1 MAERVCTDCGQV
13 FEQRSA
19 MGRPRTLCYECK
31 PDKNTPPQVV
41 ASIPG
46 EPFTVDHFIAWAS
59 YVQLDDGGAW
69 TPDPFFVDFVRDVFS
84 GTKECWLIVPEGSG
98 KTTSLAGL
106 TLYCAEF
113 RDASSIP
120 WAASSRDQAEL
131 GYLQAE
137 GMVENTPR
145 LKSQFKCLPGYRR
158 IRHKTNRSR
167 IQVFAADDRT
177 GDGVMPTFAVV
188 DELHRHRNLRL
199 YRTWR
204 GKLNKRDGQICVIS
218 TAGEPGS
225 EFEVARERMRQLPN
239 QTRDRC
245 YVRAE
250 GNGAVLHEWAIP
262 EKGDPTDLGLVLAAN
277 PSPRVTMETL
287 TEKYNSPTFDLSH
300 WTRLTANLA
309 TRDTRSAITEQ
320 EWLSAMTK
328 DAIPAGSDVW
338 LGMDVAWKWD
348 TTAIVTAWESGDRV
362 VLGPAVILTP
372 PRDGSSLDPALIED
386 ALVQL
391 CDTYR
396 VHTIVM
402 DTSRAEQLSVWIRD
416 VLGCDVVDR
425 QQTNPLACMDYERFM
440 SGLRTGQLFHSGD
453 AGLTQHVMNAIAR
466 QLPEGKV
473 RFDRPVQNRTGNT
486 VQDLRVIDALTAAA
500 MVNSQLM
507 AGRDIIDKEPPRAID
522 LNDIPDED
530 EDDDTTPEP
539 V

>member
-1 MAERVCTDCGQV
+1 MPDCAECGNA
-13 FEQRSA
+13 FEQRSN
-19 MGRPRTLCYECK
+19 MGRPRTLCYDCR
-31 PDKNTPPQVV
+31 PDKSAPPAPVEGV
-41 ASIPG
+41 AG
-46 EPFTVDHFIAWAS
+46 DPFTVDHFIAWAS
-59 YVQLDDGGAW
+59 HVQLDDGEPW
-69 TPDPFFVDFVRDVFS
+69 TPDPFFVEFVRDVFA
-84 GTKECWLIVPEGSG
+84 GVKECWLIVPEGSG

-106 TLYCAEF
+106 TLYSAEF
-113 RDASSIP
+113 RSGSSIP

-137 GMVENTPR
+137 GMVEGTPR
-145 LKSQFKCLPGYRR
+145 LKAQFKCLPGYRR

-204 GKLNKRDGQICVIS
+204 GKLAKRDGQICVIS

-225 EFEVARERMRQLPN
+225 EFEVAREKMRQLPN
-239 QTRDRC
+239 QTREMC
-245 YVRAE
+245 FVRAE

-262 EKGDPTDLGLVLAAN
+262 EKADPTDIDVVLAAN
-277 PSPRVTMETL
+277 PSPRVTRDTL
-287 TEKYNSPTFDLSH
+287 LEKFNSPTFDLAH

-309 TRDTRSAITEQ
+309 TRDTRSAITEL
-320 EWLSAMTK
+320 EWMAARTD
-328 DAIPAGSDVW
+328 DAIPVGSDVW

-348 TTAIVTAWESGDRV
+348 TTAIVPAWESEDRV
-362 VLGPAVILTP
+362 LLGAATVLTP
-372 PRDGSSLDPALIED
+372 PRDGSSLDPGAIED
-386 ALVQL
+386 ALVEM
-391 CDTYR
+391 TNRYR

-402 DTSRAEQLSVWIRD
+402 DTSRAEQLSMWIRD
-416 VLGCDVVDR
+416 ELGCDVVDR

-453 AGLTQHVMNAIAR
+453 MALTQHVMNAIAR

-473 RFDRPVQNRTGNT
+473 RFDRPVQNRTGNA

-500 MVNSQLM
+500 MVNSQLIS
-507 AGRDIIDKEPPRAID
+507 GRDIINREPPRVIN
-522 LNDIPDED
+522 LNDVPDG
-530 EDDDTTPEP
+530 DDDSPHTEP
-539 V
+539 VS